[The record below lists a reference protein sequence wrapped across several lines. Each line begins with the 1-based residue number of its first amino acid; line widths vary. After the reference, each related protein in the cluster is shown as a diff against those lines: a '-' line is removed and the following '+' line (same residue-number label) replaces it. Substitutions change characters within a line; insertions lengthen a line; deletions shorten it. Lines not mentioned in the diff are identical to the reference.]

1 MCIRDRYGLCDW
13 KLELDHAKV
22 RAGACHFTEKKIS
35 FSRNFIKHADDL
47 DINDTILH
55 EIAHAL
61 VGPNHGHD
69 SVWKKALGANISA
82 PQILTHHGVKVIF
95 VEAPNTKVELLEPLN
110 KNSPISRFLEKNPNG
125 GMHHICYE
133 VKNLK
138 SASKK
143 LEAVGARILGD
154 GLPKI
159 GAHGNPVIF
168 LNPKDFSGTL
178 IELEEIE

>member
-1 MCIRDRYGLCDW
+1 
-13 KLELDHAKV
+13 
-22 RAGACHFTEKKIS
+22 
-35 FSRNFIKHADDL
+35 
-47 DINDTILH
+47 
-55 EIAHAL
+55 
-61 VGPNHGHD
+61 
-69 SVWKKALGANISA
+69 
-82 PQILTHHGVKVIF
+82 
-95 VEAPNTKVELLEPLN
+95 
-110 KNSPISRFLEKNPNG
+110 
-125 GMHHICYE
+125 MHHICYE

-143 LEAVGARILGD
+143 LEAVGAKILGD

>member
-1 MCIRDRYGLCDW
+1 M
-13 KLELDHAKV
+13 
-22 RAGACHFTEKKIS
+22 
-35 FSRNFIKHADDL
+35 
-47 DINDTILH
+47 
-55 EIAHAL
+55 
-61 VGPNHGHD
+61 
-69 SVWKKALGANISA
+69 WKKALGANISA
-82 PQILTHHGVKVIF
+82 PRILTDHGVKVIF

-110 KNSPISRFLEKNPNG
+110 ENSPISKFIQKNPNG

-133 VKNLK
+133 VENIKL
-138 SASKK
+138 ASRR
-143 LEAVGARILGD
+143 LEGFGAKILGD